1 MPGRRASRAHG
12 VTRKTSSRP
21 EMSVPPLPSYFT
33 SVLDVPLHIT
43 CVCDIHSSNFIFV
56 PPENCYQQAEKT
68 EKNIHAASLPR
79 NCGEDKYQGLERLRL
94 RSLTHGA
101 HLS

>member
-1 MPGRRASRAHG
+1 MG

-33 SVLDVPLHIT
+33 SVLDVPFHIT

-56 PPENCYQQAEKT
+56 PPENRYQQAEKT
-68 EKNIHAASLPR
+68 EEHSCSLATQ
-79 NCGEDKYQGLERLRL
+79 ELR
-94 RSLTHGA
+94 RTNTRA
-101 HLS
+101 WNTFVCEA